1 MTGTHFWGCKCC
13 GVYDRHNEV
22 VQPIMAYFKNEWKF
36 SGSTGLGQ
44 LCRQQLRWLLRERH
58 GKAHGWVGL
67 GGAPSLVSIVDPNAV
82 SHADSGACSQ
92 SFLNPNAGTRSAET
106 TKTDK

>member
-1 MTGTHFWGCKCC
+1 
-13 GVYDRHNEV
+13 
-22 VQPIMAYFKNEWKF
+22 MAYFKNEWKF

-92 SFLNPNAGTRSAET
+92 SFLNPNAAARSGDYLIRRE
-106 TKTDK
+106 DEN